1 MEKKDLKHLSRSE
14 LVDVICEMKKDTTN
28 SNDLTMEEIESEQKR
43 LKDRAVYRKTLK
55 GTIGILVVV
64 AAISVLVATLWMP
77 VLSIYGYS
85 MSPTLE
91 QGQYVVSVKNTDLKS
106 GDIVAFWQGNKLLV
120 KRVIA
125 GPGNG

>member
-28 SNDLTMEEIESEQKR
+28 SNDLTMEEIETEQKR

-91 QGQYVVSVKNTDLKS
+91 QGQYAMSLS
-106 GDIVAFWQGNKLLV
+106 
-120 KRVIA
+120 
-125 GPGNG
+125 

>member
-1 MEKKDLKHLSRSE
+1 MEKKDLKHLSRIE

-64 AAISVLVATLWMP
+64 AAISVLVAL
-77 VLSIYGYS
+77 YGCPYYLF
-85 MSPTLE
+85 MA
-91 QGQYVVSVKNTDLKS
+91 
-106 GDIVAFWQGNKLLV
+106 IVCLLL
-120 KRVIA
+120 
-125 GPGNG
+125 

>member
-14 LVDVICEMKKDTTN
+14 LVDVICKMKKDTTN

-91 QGQYVVSVKNTDLKS
+91 QGAVCCFCKEYRIKVRRYCSFL
-106 GDIVAFWQGNKLLV
+106 
-120 KRVIA
+120 A
-125 GPGNG
+125 GK